1 MTPRAVTITLPYPP
15 PALSPNSRCGWR
27 AKAAA
32 VKAYRYEC
40 KVETLNF
47 YYAAY
52 GTAREWKKPV
62 APIEVTITF
71 ILIDKRRQDWDNL
84 LASFKA
90 GIDGI
95 VDAGLLPDDDV
106 RSWSPTLRY
115 EQGAVAGVRVEL
127 TDGGPEATALAVNA
141 RRLT

>member
-1 MTPRAVTITLPYPP
+1 MITVTLPFPP
-15 PALSPNSRCGWR
+15 AALSPNSRKGWR

-32 VKAYRYEC
+32 VQQYRYDCRIEAL
-40 KVETLNF
+40 KQWREEWLASGIPQMHSLKRPV
-47 YYAAY
+47 Y
-52 GTAREWKKPV
+52 GTL
-62 APIEVTITF
+62 TF
-71 ILIDKRRQDWDNL
+71 ILKGKRRHDWDNL

-115 EQGAVAGVRVEL
+115 EQGDKPAVRVEL
-127 TDGGPEATALAVNA
+127 VSA
-141 RRLT
+141 

>member
-1 MTPRAVTITLPYPP
+1 MTTAITITLPFPYPE
-15 PALSPNSRCGWR
+15 LSPNSRCGWQ

-32 VKAYRYEC
+32 VQAYRHEC
-40 KVETLNF
+40 KVEAMNAF
-47 YYAAY
+47 REKYAGLAN
-52 GTAREWKKPV
+52 WLPMP
-62 APIEVTITF
+62 PIEATITF
-71 ILIDKRRQDWDNL
+71 VLKDKRRHDWDNL

-106 RSWSPTLRY
+106 KSWSPTLRY

-127 TDGGPEATALAVNA
+127 TAGGPEATALAVNA